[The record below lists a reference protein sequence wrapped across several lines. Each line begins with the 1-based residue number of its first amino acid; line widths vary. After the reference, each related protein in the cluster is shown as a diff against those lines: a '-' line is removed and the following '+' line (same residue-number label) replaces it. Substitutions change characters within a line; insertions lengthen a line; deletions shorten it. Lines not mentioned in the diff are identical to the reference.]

1 MSFSSFFIQ
10 SIKRDFQIAAIQ
22 KHEFILPVLFFI
34 LVIVLFP
41 ITVGP
46 DGTMLSRLASA
57 VGWIALILSMLIA
70 LPRMFAEDFE
80 NGWLE
85 QVFLSGVPH
94 SLIVLS
100 RIVSFWLL
108 YCLPLVFCSFL
119 LVPFMSME
127 VGLWSVL
134 VQTLLLGSILTACL
148 GAVASALLVASRKG
162 GGVMALLL
170 IPLLVPSLIF
180 AGAAMDAAQQSLPY
194 TAPITILAAL
204 AVFSLTIAP
213 LATAQALKLNMG

>member
-1 MSFSSFFIQ
+1 MSFSVFFAH
-10 SIKRDFQIAAIQ
+10 SIKRDLQIAAIQ
-22 KHEFILPVLFFI
+22 KHEFLLPVLFFI

-46 DGTMLSRLASA
+46 DAKLLARLASA

-70 LPRMFAEDFE
+70 LPRMFAEDYE

-85 QVFLSGVPH
+85 QLFLSGIPH
-94 SLIVLS
+94 SLIVTS
-100 RIVSFWLL
+100 RIISFWLL
-108 YCLPLVFCSFL
+108 YCLPLVICSFL

-127 VGLWSVL
+127 INLWSVL

-148 GAVASALLVASRKG
+148 GAVASALLVSSRKG

-170 IPLLVPSLIF
+170 IPLLIPALIF